1 MTEQAQAPKVKGVVD
16 LVFLID
22 ATGSMGPLIDAL
34 RDGIRQF
41 IDRLTAEGGQGAV
54 TNWRAKVVGYRDLTV
69 DPSSWFVDHPF
80 SRDAAELRQQ
90 LGATVPASGGDH
102 PESTFDAIYT
112 VAKMGASTPGTEDP
126 ARWRDGAEAAR
137 VILCFTDA
145 VSHPTLSVPDAVGG
159 TVEDVKNALLS
170 NRVRLVLYA
179 PDDQDYHALAG
190 ARGVVME
197 PTADLRALA
206 TDPAA
211 FDEAMKA
218 LVKTVTIMATP
229 AAL

>member
-1 MTEQAQAPKVKGVVD
+1 MTDSAQTPKVKGVVD

-22 ATGSMGPLIDAL
+22 ATGSMGSLIDAL

-41 IDRLTAEGGQGAV
+41 IDRLTSGGEQSV

-69 DPSSWFVDHPF
+69 DPSTWFEDHPF
-80 SRDAAELRQQ
+80 TREAEELRRQ
-90 LGATVPASGGDH
+90 LGGTQAASGGDN
-102 PESTFDAIYT
+102 PESTFDAIYA
-112 VAKMGASTPGTEDP
+112 VATMPASAPGTEDP
-126 ARWRDGAEAAR
+126 GMWRDAAAAAR
-137 VILCFTDA
+137 VILCFTDE
-145 VSHPTLSVPDAVGG
+145 VSHSTLSHPNALGG
-159 TVEDVKNALLS
+159 TVEDVKHALVS

-197 PTADLRALA
+197 PTADLRGLA

-218 LVKTVTIMATP
+218 LVKTVTVIAAPP
-229 AAL
+229 AL